1 MNSILREECAICNN
15 IIEKIF
21 DLEHI
26 PITLSCSASLE
37 KYNYA
42 KFSFSK
48 CKTCNTIQLKIT

>member
-1 MNSILREECAICNN
+1 MNSIIRKECAICNN

-37 KYNYA
+37 NYKYA

-48 CKTCNTIQLKIT
+48 RRL